1 MSTFTP
7 TQEQDNAITFP
18 QDMVVVAHPG
28 SGKTGVLT
36 QKIRRLLSEVRD
48 YQGVIAISFTNKA
61 SEELEHRCKA
71 NGLDVKQSFFGTID
85 EFCLREIIR
94 PFARHVRLVAADMVT
109 AKFGELPATLWPFL
123 PSLPI
128 QHARLVDMPQFLP
141 FLWAALAHGYIPLEA
156 VGMLACHIVD
166 ESPACRRY
174 LQARYRAVFIDE
186 YQDSGC
192 FQHQLFLKLRAAGLT
207 AVAVGDGDQSIFA
220 FAQKDPQYLLALTQP
235 GSGFAPFPITR
246 NFRSHPSITDF
257 SLRLLDPNHVVA
269 PTSDMRVFLKT
280 VIGDQIAVAQWLR
293 TAIPHL
299 MSNFGVV
306 EAGRVAVLC
315 RHQNS
320 ARLIAE
326 YLGLSHY
333 LFEDSPFTRTPSGE
347 AAVFSDLLKLRFNS
361 QLTAQ
366 ALLERR
372 GIPGIGAAVTRKLR
386 RALLRCRTCTD
397 DDLGAA
403 MIEAAACLLG
413 QPPSLVG
420 ATELQT
426 ICTDHSLLR
435 RFASPASDAVQIMTL
450 HKAKGLEFDLVF
462 HADLYDHVIPTRRYI
477 DGNFDVVFENEQQC
491 LNLHYVG
498 ITRAIQACVLLTST
512 ARINNQG
519 QQKSGA
525 PSQFLGRNGTS
536 AVAIPW

>member
-1 MSTFTP
+1 
-7 TQEQDNAITFP
+7 
-18 QDMVVVAHPG
+18 MVVVARPG
-28 SGKTGVLT
+28 SGKTSVLT
-36 QKIRRLLSEVRD
+36 EKIRRLLSEVRD
-48 YQGVIAISFTNKA
+48 YQGVVAISFTNKA

-71 NGLDVKQSFFGTID
+71 NGFDVKQSFFGTID

-94 PFARHVRLVAADMVT
+94 PFARHVRRVAAEMAVT
-109 AKFGELPATLWPFL
+109 KFGELPEALTPLL
-123 PSLPI
+123 PSRPI
-128 QHARLVDMPQFLP
+128 QHAHLADTPQFLP
-141 FLWAALAHGYIPLEA
+141 FLWAALTRGYIPLEA

-166 ESPACRRY
+166 ASPACRRY

-186 YQDSGC
+186 YQDSGY
-192 FQHQLFLKLRAAGLT
+192 FQHQLFLKLKAEGLI

-235 GSGFAPFPITR
+235 SSGFTRFPVTT

-280 VIGDQIAVAQWLR
+280 VAGDQIAVARWLR

-299 MSNFGVV
+299 MSHFGVAA
-306 EAGRVAVLC
+306 AGGVAVLC
-315 RHQNS
+315 RHQHS

-326 YLGLSHY
+326 HLDLTHY
-333 LFEDSPFTRTPSGE
+333 LFEDSPFTNTPSGE
-347 AAVFSDLLKLRFNS
+347 AAVFSDLLKLRFNPH
-361 QLTAQ
+361 LTAQ

-372 GIPGIGAAVTRKLR
+372 GMSGIGAAATRTLR
-386 RALLRCRTCTD
+386 QTLLRCRTCAD

-403 MIEAAACLLG
+403 VMEAAACLLG

-426 ICTDHSLLR
+426 ICADHSLRR

-462 HADLYDHVIPTRRYI
+462 HADLYDHVMPARLYI
-477 DGNFDVVFENEQQC
+477 NGSFDVVFENEQQC

-512 ARINNQG
+512 ARINKQG
-519 QQKSGA
+519 QQKNGA
-525 PSQFLGRNGTS
+525 PSQFLGRNGTTPTP
-536 AVAIPW
+536 IPW

>member
-7 TQEQDNAITFP
+7 TQEQDNAITYP
-18 QDMVVVAHPG
+18 HDMVVVAHPG
-28 SGKTGVLT
+28 SGKTSVLT

-48 YQGVIAISFTNKA
+48 YQGVVAISFTNKA

-71 NGLDVKQSFFGTID
+71 NGFDVKQSFFGTID

-94 PFARHVRLVAADMVT
+94 PFARHVRRVAADMT
-109 AKFGELPATLWPFL
+109 TTKFSELPATLQPFL
-123 PSLPI
+123 PSLPV
-128 QHARLVDMPQFLP
+128 QHAHLANMPQFLP
-141 FLWAALAHGYIPLEA
+141 FLWAALTQGVIPLEA

-166 ESPACRRY
+166 ASPACRRY
-174 LQARYRAVFIDE
+174 LRARYRAVFIDE

-192 FQHQLFLKLRAAGLT
+192 FQHQLFLKLKAEGLI

-235 GSGFAPFPITR
+235 GSGFTPFPVTR
-246 NFRSHPSITDF
+246 NFRSHSSITDF
-257 SLRLLDPNHVVA
+257 SLRLLDPNHDVA
-269 PTSDMRVFLKT
+269 PTSDLRVFLKSVT
-280 VIGDQIAVAQWLR
+280 GDQIAVAQWLR

-299 MSNFGVV
+299 MSNFEVG
-306 EAGRVAVLC
+306 EARRVAVLC

-326 YLGLSHY
+326 HLGLTHY
-333 LFEDSPFTRTPSGE
+333 LFEDSPFTNTPSGE
-347 AAVFSDLLKLRFNS
+347 AAIFSDLLKLRFNL

-372 GIPGIGAAVTRKLR
+372 GISGIGAAATRKLR
-386 RALLRCRTCTD
+386 QTLLRCRTCAD

-403 MIEAAACLLG
+403 VLEAGACLLG
-413 QPPSLVG
+413 QPPSLIG
-420 ATELQT
+420 ATELQA
-426 ICTDHSLLR
+426 ICADYSLRR

-462 HADLYDHVIPTRRYI
+462 HADLYDHVIPARRYI
-477 DGNFDVVFENEQQC
+477 DGSFDVVFENEQQC

-498 ITRAIQACVLLTST
+498 ITRAIRACVLLTST
-512 ARINNQG
+512 ARINKQG
-519 QQKSGA
+519 QQKNGK

-536 AVAIPW
+536 AVSIPW